1 MIYIMTLVMAGIV
14 LYIDKKTLRR
24 INAQE
29 RKVYLTLVLF
39 FIIFNIIEQKKLYV
53 NYFVPVEWVYNKIPV
68 MKNIYSF
75 LENKG

>member
-1 MIYIMTLVMAGIV
+1 MTLIMAGIV

>member
-1 MIYIMTLVMAGIV
+1 MIYIMTLIMAGIV